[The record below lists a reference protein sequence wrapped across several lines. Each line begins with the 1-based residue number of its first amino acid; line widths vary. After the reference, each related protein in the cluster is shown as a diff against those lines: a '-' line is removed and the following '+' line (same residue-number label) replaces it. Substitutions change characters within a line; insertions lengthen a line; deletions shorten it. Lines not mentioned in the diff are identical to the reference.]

1 MMFTAMKFRQLTT
14 VVATTALL
22 LFSTAQAQVVT
33 PATLTVDDNKI
44 QAKLTLSSLIEV
56 DLTVEFENSI
66 GLNANNIDITAE
78 LLDPTDLTITDRLP
92 SALTSAVSGFPVL
105 VSISPKANAGFG
117 FEGLAMVE
125 LYTKAIHYTP
135 TIPWRLFTSHD
146 DGEFEDI
153 TTLTSSGS
161 FRARGS
167 TGQFSDFIIL
177 LDNRPSGSVINDKVA
192 SLSTIVNG
200 NRNKIAALLEAAIDS
215 GINDIHS
222 ALAVNDDDAAL
233 AAVDSLIS
241 LIDNASGNEIA
252 DVWRSSGDVV
262 NVKGLL
268 LTQLQTLRF
277 SLRTL

>member
-1 MMFTAMKFRQLTT
+1 MFTAMKFRQLTT

-92 SALTSAVSGFPVL
+92 STLTSAVSGFPVL
-105 VSISPKANAGFG
+105 VSISPKADAGFG
-117 FEGLAMVE
+117 FEGLATVE

-146 DGEFEDI
+146 GGTFEDI
-153 TTLTSSGS
+153 TMLTSSGS

-177 LDNRPSGSVINDKVA
+177 LDNRPSASVIDDKVA
-192 SLSTIVNG
+192 SLSSIVNG
-200 NRNKIAALLEAAIDS
+200 NRDKISALLETAIDS
-215 GINDIHS
+215 GINDVQS

-233 AAVDSLIS
+233 VAVDSLIS
-241 LIDNASGNEIA
+241 LVENASGNEIA